1 MEDTG
6 PIHSVLQAG
15 RRSGMMGN
23 PLNRYNSQI
32 LEIQDLAYTLAY
44 DLCGN
49 DEQAGELVQ
58 TACLDAYQNPQSGNF
73 WQMHWW
79 PPRSHPVL
87 TQVLRCVIRGWK
99 QSAALRSRPSDRQT
113 AGRELH
119 QRMGQNMNETEYQTA
134 LLVDVLGLTYEEA
147 ADVLSCSRREILQHI
162 ASARRKMIVIS

>member
-23 PLNRYNSQI
+23 PLNRYNTQI

-44 DLCGN
+44 DLCGS

-58 TACLDAYQNPQSGNF
+58 SACLDAYQNPPMGKF
-73 WQMHWW
+73 WQMHFW
-79 PPRSHPVL
+79 PARGNPVL
-87 TQVLRCVIRGWK
+87 IQVLRCVIRGWK
-99 QSAALRSRPSDRQT
+99 QSRSEPSVRQT
-113 AGRELH
+113 AGKELH
-119 QRMGQNMNETEYQTA
+119 QRMGQNMDETEYQTA
-134 LLVDVLGLTYEEA
+134 LLVDVLGLNYEEA
-147 ADVLSCSRREILQHI
+147 ADVLSCSRRDILQRL